1 MHLCLRYTVE
11 DRAAS
16 KRSYDR
22 DDYYVTKGTA
32 RSPRGAG
39 SKDPAP
45 PKTEDEDAHARTY
58 TGGGG
63 WMDGGRESE
72 GKGLTEWVGGWMWVE
87 GYGAW
92 AEGWGVTMCM
102 DLELRHE
109 V

>member
-1 MHLCLRYTVE
+1 ME

-58 TGGGG
+58 IGGGG
-63 WMDGGRESE
+63 WMG
-72 GKGLTEWVGGWMWVE
+72 VGG
-87 GYGAW
+87 GCGLRGCGA
-92 AEGWGVTMCM
+92 GVDRGGMTVSVWG
-102 DLELRHE
+102 
-109 V
+109 